1 MGSFVNK
8 TQRAGSMLRA
18 QGFVE
23 LSNDC
28 WDAADYISR
37 LEAVVRAA
45 DELRIASHEVHV
57 TLAGTKAM
65 RDAVAVRTRA
75 ESAYHVARSR
85 VTLPPLTQTNQA
97 KDGDK
102 EATNGKA

>member
-45 DELRIASHEVHV
+45 DQLHEHSADGISAVKL
-57 TLAGTKAM
+57 TLGFDCGFTKAA
-65 RDAVAVRTRA
+65 DGYNA
-75 ESAYHVARSR
+75 ARSR
-85 VTLPPLTQTNQA
+85 VTIPPLTQTNQA
-97 KDGDK
+97 KDGD
-102 EATNGKA
+102 EEVSDGKA

>member
-37 LEAVVRAA
+37 LEAVVRALDDTLEDA
-45 DELRIASHEVHV
+45 QVIDERYFFGVNVHKQV
-57 TLAGTKAM
+57 WDAMKA
-65 RDAVAVRTRA
+65 
-75 ESAYHVARSR
+75 ARSR

>member
-45 DELRIASHEVHV
+45 DAIAHDLGVLLGSDYSPEEY
-57 TLAGTKAM
+57 AYDEA
-65 RDAVAVRTRA
+65 RA
-75 ESAYHVARSR
+75 R

-97 KDGDK
+97 KGGDK
-102 EATNGKA
+102 EDASNGK

>member
-37 LEAVVRAA
+37 LEAVVRAMA
-45 DELRIASHEVHV
+45 KREVSKSRKLPLSDTSAH
-57 TLAGTKAM
+57 
-65 RDAVAVRTRA
+65 DAETVRKVLSVAVDTLLSDKQARA
-75 ESAYHVARSR
+75 NILAILNR
-85 VTLPPLTQTNQA
+85 PA
-97 KDGDK
+97 KKGSK
-102 EATNGKA
+102 K